1 MSTPAAPSESSTTPS
16 VLTALGLGN
25 SAPSVTP
32 EEVGHVP
39 ASTPGDPVAPPAP
52 ETAAESKTESA
63 TAETAVGETAAPAK
77 DDPAKDDKTQKELT
91 RLNKQ
96 LKDTRDAY
104 TRERQVNVETQRKI
118 DSLTKQIDVL
128 GKKFDG
134 TYDEQ
139 RDAPKA
145 LPPELLVDEAK
156 KSERVAASHWA
167 AVEQYGEEYVMN
179 TIWADDAP
187 FRQFDGDPAVQARV
201 FNAKLPLLE
210 AIKVV
215 KEAEH
220 KAKYGSDPDAMR
232 KAIESEVRANLEK
245 EVREK
250 VLKEFKSK
258 GVAIETVRGL
268 GGVPGVSPGTP
279 DEKPRLNFESLFPGF
294 VKSAG

>member
-1 MSTPAAPSESSTTPS
+1 MSTSQTVSQSEANAAPS

-25 SAPSVTP
+25 SAPAVTK
-32 EEVGHVP
+32 EEVGHVLASASVDSVAP
-39 ASTPGDPVAPPAP
+39 AVVEAAPKPKAEEKPAEEKPVA
-52 ETAAESKTESA
+52 
-63 TAETAVGETAAPAK
+63 
-77 DDPAKDDKTQKELT
+77 DDKAQKDLT
-91 RLNKQ
+91 GLKKQ

-118 DSLTKQIDVL
+118 DSLTTQIALL

-139 RDAPKA
+139 TDAPKA
-145 LPPELLVDEAK
+145 PPAEVLVDEAK

-167 AVEQYGEEYVMN
+167 AVEQYGEEYVMQ

-215 KEAEH
+215 KEAET

-232 KAIESEVRANLEK
+232 KAIETEVRSTLEK

-258 GVAIETVRGL
+258 GVAMDAVRGL
-268 GGVPGVSPGTP
+268 GGVASVAPGTP
-279 DEKPRLNFESLFPGF
+279 DEKPRLQFESLFPGF
-294 VKSAG
+294 SKTAS

>member
-1 MSTPAAPSESSTTPS
+1 VVAPVVEAAPEPK
-16 VLTALGLGN
+16 A
-25 SAPSVTP
+25 
-32 EEVGHVP
+32 EV
-39 ASTPGDPVAPPAP
+39 A
-52 ETAAESKTESA
+52 KESA
-63 TAETAVGETAAPAK
+63 TPAEAKATESDTAN
-77 DDPAKDDKTQKELT
+77 TQKELT

-118 DSLTKQIDVL
+118 DTLTKQIETL

-139 RDAPKA
+139 KDGPKVMPA
-145 LPPELLVDEAK
+145 EVLVDEAK

-167 AVEQYGEEYVMN
+167 AVEQYGEEYVMK

-215 KEAEH
+215 KEAET

-232 KAIESEVRANLEK
+232 KAIETELRTNLEK

-258 GVAIETVRGL
+258 GVALDTIKGL
-268 GGVPGVSPGTP
+268 GGVASVTPGTP
-279 DEKPRLNFESLFPGF
+279 DEKPRLVFDSLFPGF
-294 VKSAG
+294 SKTAS

>member
-1 MSTPAAPSESSTTPS
+1 MSTRATASASETSTTPS

-25 SAPSVTP
+25 SAPTVTP

-39 ASTPGDPVAPPAP
+39 ASTPVESVDKSSVAVAP
-52 ETAAESKTESA
+52 ESKAEAPKESA
-63 TAETAVGETAAPAK
+63 DKPEEKAADA
-77 DDPAKDDKTQKELT
+77 DTDKTQKELT

-118 DSLTKQIDVL
+118 DTLTKQIEVL

-139 RDAPKA
+139 KDAPKVM
-145 LPPELLVDEAK
+145 PPEVLVDEAK

-167 AVEQYGEEYVMN
+167 AVEQYGEEYVMK

-187 FRQFDGDPAVQARV
+187 FRQFDADPAVQARV
-201 FNAKLPLLE
+201 FSAKLPLLE

-215 KEAEH
+215 KEAEA

-232 KAIESEVRANLEK
+232 KAIETEVRTNLEK

-250 VLKEFKSK
+250 VLKEMKSK
-258 GVAIETVRGL
+258 GVALDTIKGL
-268 GGVPGVSPGTP
+268 GGVASVTPGTP
-279 DEKPRLNFESLFPGF
+279 DEKPRLVFDSLFPGF
-294 VKSAG
+294 SKTAG

>member
-1 MSTPAAPSESSTTPS
+1 MSARTAPSETSTTPS

-25 SAPSVTP
+25 SAPTVTP
-32 EEVGHVP
+32 EENGHVP
-39 ASTPGDPVAPPAP
+39 ASQAVEPVATPVVEAAP
-52 ETAAESKTESA
+52 ESKADASKESA
-63 TAETAVGETAAPAK
+63 TKPEETKPAETDA
-77 DDPAKDDKTQKELT
+77 DKAQKELT

-104 TRERQVNVETQRKI
+104 TRERQVNLETQRKI
-118 DSLTKQIDVL
+118 ESLTKQIEVL

-145 LPPELLVDEAK
+145 LPPEVLVDEAK

-167 AVEQYGEEYVMN
+167 AVEQYGEEYVMK

-187 FRQFDGDPAVQARV
+187 FRQFDADPAVQARV

-215 KEAEH
+215 KEAEA

-232 KAIESEVRANLEK
+232 KAIETEIRTSLEK

-250 VLKEFKSK
+250 VLKEMKSK
-258 GVAIETVRGL
+258 GVALDTIKGL
-268 GGVPGVSPGTP
+268 GGVPSVSPGTP
-279 DEKPRLNFESLFPGF
+279 EEKPRLVFESLFPGF
-294 VKSAG
+294 SKTAG